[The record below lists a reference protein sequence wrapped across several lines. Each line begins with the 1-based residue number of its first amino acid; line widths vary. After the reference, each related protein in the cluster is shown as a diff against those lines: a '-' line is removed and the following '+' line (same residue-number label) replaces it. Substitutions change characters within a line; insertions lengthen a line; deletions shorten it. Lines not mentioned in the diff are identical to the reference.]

1 MDFSYI
7 VEDNIS
13 HIFKLLHSYKMKVHL
28 IQNSAISFS
37 VCIENTFNN
46 LNELI
51 LKLKAKYNI
60 VLYDKVSI
68 YTIRN
73 YDNGSITKIEKD
85 KLVLIKQITP
95 NTIHIVT
102 KSSN

>member
-1 MDFSYI
+1 
-7 VEDNIS
+7 
-13 HIFKLLHSYKMKVHL
+13 MKVHL

-73 YDNGSITKIEKD
+73 YDNDSITKIEKD

>member
-1 MDFSYI
+1 
-7 VEDNIS
+7 
-13 HIFKLLHSYKMKVHL
+13 MKVHL

-51 LKLKAKYNI
+51 LKLKAKFNI

-73 YDNGSITKIEKD
+73 YDNDSITKIEKD

-95 NTIHIVT
+95 KTIQIVT